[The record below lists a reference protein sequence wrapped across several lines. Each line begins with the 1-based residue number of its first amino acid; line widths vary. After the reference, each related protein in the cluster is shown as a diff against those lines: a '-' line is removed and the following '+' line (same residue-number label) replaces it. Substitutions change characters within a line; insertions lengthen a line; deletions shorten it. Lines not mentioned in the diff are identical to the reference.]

1 MNDVREKA
9 MRICDI
15 LYEKKALDIL
25 AIHVGDKTVIA
36 DWFVIASGRAVPQNK
51 ALSDALEEKS
61 AELGWTIRRREGYG
75 DGRWIV
81 LDYGD
86 ILVHLFHPEER
97 KYYNMER
104 LWDEDNQAVNYSRE
118 QDEKAREQRN
128 AEKPQA

>member
-118 QDEKAREQRN
+118 QDEKAREQRK
-128 AEKPQA
+128 AEDPQA